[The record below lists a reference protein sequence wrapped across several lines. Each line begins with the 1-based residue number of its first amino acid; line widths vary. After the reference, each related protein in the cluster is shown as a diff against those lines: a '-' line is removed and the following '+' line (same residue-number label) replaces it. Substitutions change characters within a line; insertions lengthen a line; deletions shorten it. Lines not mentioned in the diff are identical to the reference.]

1 MATRYGWPVALTLIA
16 GALISVPAAPRA
28 AQQRPQSSDP
38 RADFDIRDSRPPA
51 APRPSAVDRQ
61 SSPGPNRVRVNRETG
76 SLRIVES
83 PDVAIRVNG
92 SGRPGVAGLGG
103 LAAHLGLKPGDL
115 AGLELVRDYT
125 SRSSGVRHL
134 LFRQVVDGHPVFDS
148 TVGVHLR
155 PDGRILRVTSNAS
168 PIDARLSVPSLTS
181 GSAAAEAER
190 HAPGRAAGSTLTW
203 LPVEGELR
211 LAWHSVVS
219 DEATGS
225 RDVLIDAH
233 SGELLVRRSRSRD
246 TVGTGRVLQ
255 SAATAAATPRQP
267 DAMPQGG
274 AGTMC
279 PPPANYELR
288 SLGAPFR
295 DPDTVVAGSGRLEGN
310 NSRVFRG
317 NGGVSA
323 SGSPTSDGW
332 IFDFPFNSPGSA
344 ETSLFFASN
353 FVHDFFYDLGFDE
366 AAGNFQLD
374 NFGRGGVAG
383 DPVNLNA
390 RAPGRNNANYS
401 HAPDGSSPTINM
413 FLWDGTGCWG
423 SDVDGDGTADL
434 DGDYDLDI
442 LVHEFHH
449 GVSLRLNT
457 AFTGNEAGAIGEG
470 GGDFFAYSVNGNP
483 TLAEY
488 ARPGGLRSVNG
499 KGYGEWSCLL
509 GIFCDVHDNGE
520 IWANVM
526 WDVRERFRADN
537 VRGSSAAAITES
549 HQLYV
554 DALALSPPAPTML
567 DMRDAILLADSAR
580 NPGTPNSQN
589 FCRLWESFAARGMG
603 LSALDT
609 ADNGLNQVTAAY
621 DVPPGCVP
629 PPGPPSV
636 SLLVTAATAT
646 EASAVPGAVTI
657 RRDAVSSRAL
667 TVSLFVGGSAAA
679 GSDYVALPAS
689 ATIPADAAEVTI
701 PVVPIDDQL
710 VENNETVTLTLR
722 AGGGYTIGSPSFA
735 SVTIVSDDLAP
746 DLTVTAL
753 TAPAKAA
760 AGSSIQVSD
769 TVKNQGT
776 GISAT
781 SQTRFFLS
789 RDALLDA
796 LDPIVGARTVDPL
809 GVGLVS
815 TATTTVTLPDS
826 LSAGSYFLFAKAD
839 APEELLELSEFN
851 NIRATTVAI
860 GPDLVVT
867 TLTAPATAAP
877 GGTLV
882 VTDTTTNQGAS
893 PAGASMT
900 RYFLSA
906 NATLEAGDTP
916 LQGRSVG
923 PLAAGVNA
931 TGTATLTLPSVVAAG
946 SYYLLAQADGDGTVG
961 ELNEV
966 NNTRAAIVRVGPDLT
981 VSAFTA
987 PLRAAAGGSL
997 SVTDTIKNT
1006 GSATAGASVTAF
1018 YFSTDLTLDGT
1029 DPHPPQTRAVPALL
1043 ANDVNTGTTTL
1054 TVPDLAPGTWFLLAN
1069 ADDTNAVPETLEN
1082 NNLKFATVLVGPDL
1096 SFLAV
1101 NAPTTALAGATIA
1114 VSTTVRNIGAAPVA
1128 ASTVRFYLSTNTS
1141 VDAGDVLLDATQAVP
1156 ALAPD
1161 GTASATTQVPLPQGM
1176 SGSFYLL
1183 MMADGVQAIVEAS
1196 ESNNVAARTL
1206 QLNR

>member
-1 MATRYGWPVALTLIA
+1 MATRYGWPVALMLVA

-28 AQQRPQSSDP
+28 ARQRAPSADSS
-38 RADFDIRDSRPPA
+38 ADFDVRDALPPA
-51 APRPSAVDRQ
+51 APRPSAVNRQ
-61 SSPGPNRVRVNRETG
+61 AGPGPNRARVNRESGTVRT
-76 SLRIVES
+76 LET

-92 SGRPGVAGLGG
+92 SGRPVVAGLEG
-103 LAAHLGLKPGDL
+103 LAAHLGLKPADI
-115 AGLELVRDYT
+115 ASLELVRDYT
-125 SRSSGVRHL
+125 SRSTGVRHL

-190 HAPGRAAGSTLTW
+190 HAPGRAAGATLTW
-203 LPVEGELR
+203 LPVDGELR

-219 DEATGS
+219 DDASGT
-225 RDVLIDAH
+225 RDVLIDAQF
-233 SGELLVRRSRSRD
+233 GDLLLRRSRSRD
-246 TVGTGRVLQ
+246 VVANGRVLQ

-267 DAMPQGG
+267 DPMPQG
-274 AGTMC
+274 AGSAC

-295 DPDTVVAGSGRLEGN
+295 DPGTVVADTGRLEGN

-317 NGGVSA
+317 NGGQSA

-332 IFDFPFNSPGSA
+332 LFDFPFNSAGSA

-366 AAGNFQLD
+366 AAGNFQQD
-374 NFGRGGVAG
+374 NFGRGGLGG
-383 DPVNLNA
+383 DPISLNA
-390 RAPGRNNANYS
+390 RAPGRNNANYA

-423 SDVDGDGTADL
+423 SDVDGDGTVDL
-434 DGDYDLDI
+434 DGVYDLDI
-442 LVHEFHH
+442 FVHEFHH

-470 GGDFFAYSVNGNP
+470 GGDFFAYSVNDNP

-488 ARPGGLRSVNG
+488 ARAGGLRSVNG

-509 GIFCDVHDNGE
+509 GIFCEVHDNGE
-520 IWANVM
+520 IWANVI
-526 WDVRERFRADN
+526 WDVRDRFRADS
-537 VRGSSAAAITES
+537 VRGSSAAAINES

-554 DALALSPPAPTML
+554 DALTLSPPAPTML
-567 DMRDAILLADSAR
+567 DMRDAMVLADSVR
-580 NPGTPNSQN
+580 NPGTPTSQN
-589 FCRLWESFAARGMG
+589 FCRLWESFASRGMG

-609 ADNGLNQVTAAY
+609 ADNGLNQVSAAY
-621 DVPPGCVP
+621 DVPSGCVP
-629 PPGPPSV
+629 PPGPPVV
-636 SLLVTAATAT
+636 SIVATTATAT
-646 EASAVPGAVTI
+646 ESPNVAGAVTI
-657 RRDAVSSRAL
+657 RRDPVSSRAL
-667 TVSLFVGGSAAA
+667 MVSFFIGGSAAA
-679 GSDYVALPAS
+679 GSDYVAVPAS

-701 PVVPIDDQL
+701 PVVPIDDAL

-722 AGGGYTIGSPSFA
+722 AGGGYNLGSPSFA

-753 TAPAKAA
+753 TAPTKAA

-776 GISAT
+776 GAAAP
-781 SQTRFFLS
+781 SQTRFLLS

-796 LDPIVGARTVDPL
+796 SDAVIGTRSVDEL

-815 TATTTVTLPDS
+815 TGPTTVTLPES

-839 APEELLELSEFN
+839 APEQLLELSEFN

-882 VTDTTTNQGAS
+882 VTDTTANQGAS
-893 PAGASMT
+893 PAGASAT
-900 RYFLSA
+900 RYFLST
-906 NATLEAGDTP
+906 NATFDTGDTP
-916 LQGRSVG
+916 LQARNVG
-923 PLAAGVNA
+923 PLAAGGSA
-931 TGTATLTLPSVVAAG
+931 MGTATLTLPAVIPAG
-946 SYYLLAQADGDGTVG
+946 SYYLLAQADGDGAVG

-997 SVTDTIKNT
+997 TITDTIRNG
-1006 GSATAGASVTAF
+1006 GSAAAGASVTAF
-1018 YFSTDLTLDGT
+1018 FFSTDLTLDGA
-1029 DPHPPQTRAVPALL
+1029 DPRIPQTRAVPALL
-1043 ANDVNTGTTTL
+1043 ANDVNSGTTTV
-1054 TVPDLAPGTWFLLAN
+1054 TVPDVAPGTWFLLAN
-1069 ADDTNAVPETLEN
+1069 ADDTNAVTETLEN

-1096 SFLAV
+1096 SFLTV
-1101 NAPTTALAGATIA
+1101 NAPTTALAGATIT
-1114 VSTTVRNIGAAPVA
+1114 VSTTVRNVGAAPTA
-1128 ASTVRFYLSTNTS
+1128 ASIVRFYLSTNTS
-1141 VDAGDVLLDATQAVP
+1141 VDAGDVLLGATQAVP
-1156 ALAPD
+1156 ALAPE
-1161 GTASATTQVPLPQGM
+1161 GVASATTQVPLPQGM

-1183 MMADGVQAIVEAS
+1183 MMADGAQAIMEAS
-1196 ESNNVAARTL
+1196 ESNNVTARTL

>member
-1 MATRYGWPVALTLIA
+1 
-16 GALISVPAAPRA
+16 
-28 AQQRPQSSDP
+28 
-38 RADFDIRDSRPPA
+38 
-51 APRPSAVDRQ
+51 
-61 SSPGPNRVRVNRETG
+61 VNRDTG
-76 SLRIVES
+76 TLRILEI

-92 SGRPGVAGLGG
+92 SGRPVVAGLGG
-103 LAAHLGLKPGDL
+103 LAAHLGLKPSDI

-125 SRSSGVRHL
+125 SRSNNVRHL

-155 PDGRILRVTSNAS
+155 ADGKVLRVTSNAS
-168 PIDARLSVPSLTS
+168 PIDARISIPALTRGS
-181 GSAAAEAER
+181 GAAEAER
-190 HAPGRAAGSTLTW
+190 HAPGSAAGTELTW
-203 LPVEGELR
+203 LPVDGELR

-219 DEATGS
+219 DEASGT
-225 RDVLIDAH
+225 RDVLIDAQ
-233 SGELLVRRSRSRD
+233 SGDLLLRRSRSRD
-246 TVGTGRVLQ
+246 VVATGRVLQ
-255 SAATAAATPRQP
+255 SAATAAATPGQP
-267 DAMPQGG
+267 DPMPQGG
-274 AGTMC
+274 GGTMC

-288 SLGAPFR
+288 SLGAPFH
-295 DPDTVVAGSGRLEGN
+295 DPDTVVADTGRLEGN

-317 NGGVSA
+317 NGGTSA
-323 SGSPTSDGW
+323 PGSPTSDGW
-332 IFDFPFNSPGSA
+332 LFDFPFNSTESA
-344 ETSLFFASN
+344 ETFVFFASN

-366 AAGNFQLD
+366 AAGNFQQD
-374 NFGRGGVAG
+374 NFGRGGTGG
-383 DPVNLNA
+383 DPLKLNA
-390 RAPGRNNANYS
+390 RAPGRNNANYG
-401 HAPDGSSPTINM
+401 HAPDGSSPTINL

-423 SDVDGDGTADL
+423 SDVDGDGTPDL
-434 DGDYDLDI
+434 DGDYDFDI

-470 GGDFFAYSVNGNP
+470 GGDFFAYSINGNA

-509 GIFCDVHDNGE
+509 GLFCAVHDNGE
-520 IWANVM
+520 IWANVL

-537 VRGSSAAAITES
+537 VRGSSAAAINET

-554 DALALSPPAPTML
+554 DALTLSPPAPTML
-567 DMRDAILLADSAR
+567 DMRDAMLLADSAR
-580 NPGTPNSQN
+580 NPGTPASQN

-621 DVPPGCVP
+621 DVPAGCVP

-636 SLLVTAATAT
+636 SIVVTAATAT
-646 EASAVPGAVTI
+646 ESPNVAAAVTI
-657 RRDAVSSRAL
+657 RRDAVSPRAL

-679 GSDYVALPAS
+679 GSDYVAVPAS

-701 PVVPIDDQL
+701 PVVPIDDTV

-722 AGGGYTIGSPSFA
+722 SGGGYNVGSPSFA

-769 TVKNQGT
+769 TLKNQGT
-776 GISAT
+776 GVAAS

-796 LDPIVGARTVDPL
+796 LDAVVGTRTVDGL

-826 LSAGSYFLFAKAD
+826 LPAGSYFLFAKAD
-839 APEELLELSEFN
+839 APELLLELSEFN

-882 VTDTTTNQGAS
+882 VTDTTANQGAS
-893 PAGASMT
+893 PADASMT
-900 RYFLSA
+900 RYFLST
-906 NATLEAGDTP
+906 NATLEAGDTS
-916 LQGRSVG
+916 LQARSVG
-923 PLAAGVNA
+923 PLAAGA
-931 TGTATLTLPSVVAAG
+931 SAAGTATLTLPAVIPAG
-946 SYYLLAQADGDGTVG
+946 SYYLLAQADGDGAVG

-987 PLRAAAGGSL
+987 PTRAAAGGTL
-997 SVTDTIKNT
+997 SVTDTIRNS
-1006 GSATAGASVTAF
+1006 GSAPAGASVTAF
-1018 YFSTDLTLDGT
+1018 YFSTDLTVDGV
-1029 DPHPPQTRAVPALL
+1029 DLRAPQTRAVPALL
-1043 ANDVNTGTTTL
+1043 ANEVSAGTTTV
-1054 TVPDLAPGTWFLLAN
+1054 TVPDIAPGTWFLLAS
-1069 ADDTNAVPETLEN
+1069 ADDTNAVTETLEN

-1096 SFLAV
+1096 SFLTV
-1101 NAPTTALAGATIA
+1101 NAPTTALAGASIA
-1114 VSTTVRNIGAAPVA
+1114 VSTTVRNVGAAPIA
-1128 ASTVRFYLSTNTS
+1128 ASIVRFYLSTNTS
-1141 VDAGDVLLDATQAVP
+1141 VDAGDVLLGATQAVP

-1161 GTASATTQVPLPQGM
+1161 GVASATTQVPLPPDM

-1183 MMADGVQAIVEAS
+1183 MMADGAQAIVEAS